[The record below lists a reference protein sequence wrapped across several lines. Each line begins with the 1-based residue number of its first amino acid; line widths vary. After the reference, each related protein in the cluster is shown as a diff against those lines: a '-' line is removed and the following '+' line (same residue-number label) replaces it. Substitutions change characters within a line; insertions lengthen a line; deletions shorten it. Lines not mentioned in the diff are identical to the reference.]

1 MSRYI
6 FRVPSAQ
13 LRRDRKDESTLSYI
27 HLLHSKRLT
36 FQPAFLPFAAAQRA
50 FIALEIFRR

>member
-13 LRRDRKDESTLSYI
+13 LRRDRKDATLSYI